1 MWPGWT
7 LICVACCSS
16 AAAIEAAAAGADAE
30 AAAASSGPDALWHV
44 LPPELQHSLSGVLMR
59 HSESESLD
67 PEVDA
72 LLSHLLHDELDSQHQ
87 EFIAE
92 EQQASKEAEEMA
104 KAEDEKRRREHERA
118 TAHLEEQRRAHE
130 VEREAARVQRE
141 AEQKRAQEE
150 ALERHRSHEEMLRK
164 NKEFNQ
170 QMQERRE
177 KSQQKRAALQ
187 EQHAKNWQRATSMLQ
202 QVHEQIEIV
211 TDGWREAPFWDDFFR
226 TSSASGRFSQ
236 LGFDHLQPVLAAAAM
251 QPQHRLLV
259 LEPRGATLAERLAE
273 EIRSRTAQQAEAQ
286 QYGSEGEGARDFVI
300 EFGLLDAMSMSNV
313 SQGLEVSKLAA
324 LKNAASRM
332 AKLVK
337 PGGTWISI
345 SAVPPAL
352 HVPLLGRLAN
362 GMFALPSESEDAAA
376 GTHAIVLPPAAAA
389 QSKTGLRGA
398 AQVADMLLY
407 GSESVHIWAY
417 RMQRLDDF
425 ARDLAESSPSP
436 SAPDAG
442 LLDIIRQQ
450 RPATRDDL

>member
-1 MWPGWT
+1 MWPGCWTCKGWT

-92 EQQASKEAEEMA
+92 EQQASKEAVEMA
-104 KAEDEKRRREHERA
+104 KAEEEKRRREHERA

-130 VEREAARVQRE
+130 VEREAAKVQRE

-226 TSSASGRFSQ
+226 TSSASGRFAQ

-259 LEPRGATLAERLAE
+259 LEPRGATLAERLAG

-286 QYGSEGEGARDFVI
+286 QYGSEGEGWTVKQRHQAKLPSADLPTLNLRGCHVHEQRQSRARGFQAGCFEKRSVPHGKACEAGRHMDQHFGGASSAPCATLGPFGKRHVRTSKRERRRCSRHARDCI
-300 EFGLLDAMSMSNV
+300 
-313 SQGLEVSKLAA
+313 
-324 LKNAASRM
+324 AS
-332 AKLVK
+332 
-337 PGGTWISI
+337 SC
-345 SAVPPAL
+345 S
-352 HVPLLGRLAN
+352 
-362 GMFALPSESEDAAA
+362 
-376 GTHAIVLPPAAAA
+376 
-389 QSKTGLRGA
+389 
-398 AQVADMLLY
+398 
-407 GSESVHIWAY
+407 
-417 RMQRLDDF
+417 
-425 ARDLAESSPSP
+425 
-436 SAPDAG
+436 
-442 LLDIIRQQ
+442 
-450 RPATRDDL
+450 RPK